1 MVAAPTV
8 LTAGA
13 GNSGLFSTEGSDAGI
28 IWKNIGK
35 EPPRR
40 KEKTRNK
47 LKGESTE
54 SLNEKLSVLSFVHPA
69 RSAPGPPRIP
79 SAGNAG
85 RKQGVR
91 P

>member
-13 GNSGLFSTEGSDAGI
+13 GNSGLFSTGGSDAGI

-40 KEKTRNK
+40 KGKTRNK

-54 SLNEKLSVLSFVHPA
+54 RLRKLSVLSFVHPA
-69 RSAPGPPRIP
+69 RSAPGPTRIP